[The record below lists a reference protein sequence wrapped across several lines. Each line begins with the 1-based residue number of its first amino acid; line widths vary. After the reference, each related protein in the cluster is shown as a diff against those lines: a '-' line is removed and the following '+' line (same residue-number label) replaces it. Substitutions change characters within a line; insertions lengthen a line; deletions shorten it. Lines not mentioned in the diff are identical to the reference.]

1 MTQYA
6 IWASY
11 GGDARI
17 WLAVGLLAGACCVVL
32 AGIRLPLPVRLSQ
45 PGPYGRAATIAAWA
59 ASILALLV
67 CVGIYSQ
74 LLAHDIRASGASHA
88 TLRAPILPV
97 TLTADAV
104 LFVVIM
110 ARRSPAPETRLA
122 SAVVGAM
129 AAPMIFELPFDP
141 FVIARFRGV
150 PLEPRIDV
158 TLVYA
163 PLVLTE
169 ITTLLLLWL
178 SPMVRLTRAT
188 FFCFALMLGVWAV
201 WAMFG
206 FGYPSAPLPTALNM
220 TSKVLAIGT
229 GLTLFLARQPAPEQ
243 PPEPDSQQPEPV
255 TPAVLTQPTDHP
267 QPAGP

>member
-1 MTQYA
+1 MTQYG

-11 GGDARI
+11 SGDARI
-17 WLAVGLLAGACCVVL
+17 WLAIGLLAAACCAVW
-32 AGIRLPLPVRLSQ
+32 AGMRLRLPIRLAR
-45 PGPYGRAATIAAWA
+45 PGPAGRFATITAWA

-67 CVGIYSQ
+67 CVAIYVNQ
-74 LLAHDIRASGASHA
+74 GTQNIRAAGMSAPVV
-88 TLRAPILPV
+88 RAPIMPV

-104 LFVVIM
+104 LFVVIVS
-110 ARRSPAPETRLA
+110 RSSPTVETRLV
-122 SAVVGAM
+122 SAVIGAM

-141 FVIARFRGV
+141 FVVARIPGF
-150 PLEPRIDV
+150 PLEPRGYV
-158 TLVYA
+158 ALVYV

-169 ITTLLLLWL
+169 ITTLLLLRL

-206 FGYPSAPLPTALNM
+206 FGYPSAPLPLAMNM

-229 GLTLFLARQPAPEQ
+229 ALTLFLHRQPEPEQ
-243 PPEPDSQQPEPV
+243 PPQPDIEQSKPV
-255 TPAVLTQPTDHP
+255 ALSSHV
-267 QPAGP
+267 